1 MTGRRRI
8 NHKQARYLNPYAP
21 YRPAGFDPGTT
32 RQGRTEAVMNET
44 GETVAQCWCA
54 KGFVGVT
61 LDEVR
66 ACTTRSCG
74 RPGCKEKK

>member
-1 MTGRRRI
+1 VKRHRTHDKM
-8 NHKQARYLNPYAP
+8 ARYLTPYNP
-21 YRPAGFDPGTT
+21 YRPAEFDPGA
-32 RQGRTEAVMNET
+32 RKRGSTEAEMNET